1 MVSTCYTASGDQLVR
16 LPWLEEGV
24 SVEKR
29 LWQRLAIRRNDNKCE
44 RVSYPVRVILWME
57 SQMLKHWTAEEDCH
71 QNTRMCCKVKLM

>member
-57 SQMLKHWTAEEDCH
+57 SQMLKHIGLRKKIATKIPGYVA
-71 QNTRMCCKVKLM
+71 KSS